1 MTYKALKAKATPGT
15 LLISD
20 AGVSQSHDA
29 DRTLFVRT
37 PKHGNPLYI
46 ARVCGE
52 GVLAAASDE
61 RRANAAL
68 LVHCF
73 NNFDDLLR
81 IATHY
86 VERMK
91 CEHPVSQWEDEGIEI
106 AEEIL
111 VRCREVK
118 T

>member
-1 MTYKALKAKATPGT
+1 MTYQELKAKATPGP

-81 IATHY
+81 IATNC

-91 CEHPVSQWEDEGIEI
+91 SEYPESQWVDEGIVE
-106 AEEIL
+106 AEAVL
-111 VRCREVK
+111 NKCREVK

>member
-1 MTYKALKAKATPGT
+1 MNYQELKAKAT
-15 LLISD
+15 
-20 AGVSQSHDA
+20 AGPLSVQGQCTILAPTGWKKTDKWVLGASETRHIASTDENHLSHDEQ
-29 DRTLFVRT
+29 V
-37 PKHGNPLYI
+37 
-46 ARVCGE
+46 
-52 GVLAAASDE
+52 
-61 RRANAAL
+61 ANAAL
-68 LVHCF
+68 LAHCF